1 MTTLKQAL
9 NEMRSQPV
17 IGAVTLAGT
26 AFAIFLIMIVVMI
39 NNVKIAPIGPE
50 SGRNRMLHEKHMDF
64 RKLNGENRGSGDI
77 GYKMAREL
85 YGDLESAEATAVY
98 QSGTSRGS
106 VRVAG
111 QPPIRIDIRTT
122 DDEYWRVFDH
132 TFLSGLPFTP
142 QDIENS
148 SPVAIISEDVARR
161 LFGTTDVVGREII
174 VNLFTRLT
182 VAGVV
187 RDVPTITGNAYASLW
202 MPHSHNIINQDTYFD
217 GMKATILARDKS
229 DFPAIFAETERR
241 KEMVNSRL
249 KAEGIKIAN
258 HIVPLTQEESLL
270 ARWSNIGP
278 DIESHRKQQLMVYL
292 IMLLI
297 PAINLSSMT
306 QSRLRRRVSEMGV
319 RRAFGCTRLRLINS
333 IITENFLITLAGGLI
348 GLVLSV
354 AFAGLLADTLF
365 VNHEVINTDTHVD
378 ITMLLNWHT
387 FLFAMIFCFLLNLIS
402 SGLPAWRA
410 ARVNPVRAIGGLQK

>member
-1 MTTLKQAL
+1 
-9 NEMRSQPV
+9 
-17 IGAVTLAGT
+17 
-26 AFAIFLIMIVVMI
+26 
-39 NNVKIAPIGPE
+39 
-50 SGRNRMLHEKHMDF
+50 
-64 RKLNGENRGSGDI
+64 
-77 GYKMAREL
+77 
-85 YGDLESAEATAVY
+85 
-98 QSGTSRGS
+98 
-106 VRVAG
+106 
-111 QPPIRIDIRTT
+111 
-122 DDEYWRVFDH
+122 
-132 TFLSGLPFTP
+132 
-142 QDIENS
+142 
-148 SPVAIISEDVARR
+148 
-161 LFGTTDVVGREII
+161 
-174 VNLFTRLT
+174 
-182 VAGVV
+182 
-187 RDVPTITGNAYASLW
+187 
-202 MPHSHNIINQDTYFD
+202 
-217 GMKATILARDKS
+217 
-229 DFPAIFAETERR
+229 
-241 KEMVNSRL
+241 MVNSRL

-365 VNHEVINTDTHVD
+365 VNHEVINTDTRVD

>member
-1 MTTLKQAL
+1 
-9 NEMRSQPV
+9 
-17 IGAVTLAGT
+17 
-26 AFAIFLIMIVVMI
+26 
-39 NNVKIAPIGPE
+39 
-50 SGRNRMLHEKHMDF
+50 
-64 RKLNGENRGSGDI
+64 
-77 GYKMAREL
+77 
-85 YGDLESAEATAVY
+85 
-98 QSGTSRGS
+98 
-106 VRVAG
+106 
-111 QPPIRIDIRTT
+111 
-122 DDEYWRVFDH
+122 
-132 TFLSGLPFTP
+132 
-142 QDIENS
+142 
-148 SPVAIISEDVARR
+148 
-161 LFGTTDVVGREII
+161 
-174 VNLFTRLT
+174 
-182 VAGVV
+182 
-187 RDVPTITGNAYASLW
+187 
-202 MPHSHNIINQDTYFD
+202 
-217 GMKATILARDKS
+217 MKATILARDNS

-365 VNHEVINTDTHVD
+365 VNHKVINTDTRVD